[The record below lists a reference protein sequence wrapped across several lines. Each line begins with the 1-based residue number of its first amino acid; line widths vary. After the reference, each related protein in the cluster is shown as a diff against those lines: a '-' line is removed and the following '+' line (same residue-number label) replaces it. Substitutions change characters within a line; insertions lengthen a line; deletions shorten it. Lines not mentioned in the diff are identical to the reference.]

1 MDAQNLLRLS
11 LSVGLSG
18 LVFVVISA
26 LIFWPFE
33 ELLEGPKGERPKL
46 KDLAYLWFYQS
57 FGLWIGAGI
66 IFEIAFQL
74 RGLLPHA
81 WRLFVLHQ
89 PFWLQATAA
98 LLFAEVWVYSVHRL
112 SHQWKFLWQFH
123 RVHHTLVDMT
133 WSASSR
139 QHPVDFFLA
148 VVGANL
154 PAMILGI
161 DLKSIALFVLLERLY
176 TVMLHSNL
184 NLDWGWFSKIVASP
198 NLHRL
203 HHQPTTRGKN
213 YAGILSLLDVLAN
226 TYEPPAP
233 KPGSDVAGDREH
245 KLTG

>member
-1 MDAQNLLRLS
+1 M
-11 LSVGLSG
+11 
-18 LVFVVISA
+18 
-26 LIFWPFE
+26 
-33 ELLEGPKGERPKL
+33 GEAAPAPASTRRP
-46 KDLAYLWFYQS
+46 
-57 FGLWIGAGI
+57 
-66 IFEIAFQL
+66 L
-74 RGLLPHA
+74 RG
-81 WRLFVLHQ
+81 RFV
-89 PFWLQATAA
+89 AGA
-98 LLFAEVWVYSVHRL
+98 FAV
-112 SHQWKFLWQFH
+112 
-123 RVHHTLVDMT
+123 LV
-133 WSASSR
+133 
-139 QHPVDFFLA
+139 LA